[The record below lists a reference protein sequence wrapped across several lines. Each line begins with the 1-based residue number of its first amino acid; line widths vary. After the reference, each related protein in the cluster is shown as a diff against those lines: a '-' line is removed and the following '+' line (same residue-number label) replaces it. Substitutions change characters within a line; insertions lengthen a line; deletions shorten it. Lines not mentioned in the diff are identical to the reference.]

1 MNMNEVTN
9 KAPLLLAAIQ
19 GAKGGSLLDSELA
32 TVVGIAD
39 RDALRSILA
48 VMAADGQITAKE
60 LGDGDAGFW
69 VDLAKARQQ
78 DRLGTSPRR
87 STSDPQSEV
96 GWVDGEAPLILRA
109 APKEARTLRDRIT
122 EALVSA
128 GVDGLEEDTLHDVL
142 IEDVA
147 LDVPCNLSEH
157 MPDAYIQPTLDALI
171 EAGIVAGVGCNHYAL
186 TTGEWARRTI
196 AVIEETISRS
206 KSEQFVFHD
215 GVRPEI
221 QAAIENLLAGTEPR

>member
-48 VMAADGQITAKE
+48 VMAADGQIVAIDLT
-60 LGDGDAGFW
+60 DA
-69 VDLAKARQQ
+69 DALQAEDA
-78 DRLGTSPRR
+78 
-87 STSDPQSEV
+87 
-96 GWVDGEAPLILRA
+96 GWVDGAAPLILRA
-109 APKEARTLRDRIT
+109 APKEVRTLRDRIT
-122 EALVSA
+122 ETLVSA

-147 LDVPCNLSEH
+147 LDVPCDLSEH

-171 EAGIVAGVGCNHYAL
+171 EAGIIAGVGCNHYAL

-221 QAAIENLLAGTEPR
+221 HAAIENLLAGTEPQ